1 MGILVQREFMVS
13 TDDRQE
19 FERQSRLGLWED
31 QRNNGSQMIAFG
43 SWAFG
48 GDASVVVTHSAYAD
62 FDHWTATRRW
72 GKFSLEPEREEEA
85 RHWRQIFAGRS
96 RLIRY
101 SSAAIYDYEDDLS
114 EPLPKWR
121 NVGEPRVPLPPTF
134 GQQSIVAETKY
145 ELKVDARD
153 LFRETT
159 TQAIFPWWRDNG
171 VRPLIFG
178 SNPLGTGNNVV
189 VIAAYRDISAWHEKA
204 RPRSGTAV
212 SAWDKRAGTV
222 ETESTRLLMVQT
234 PFGEPVKS

>member
-31 QRNNGSQMIAFG
+31 Q
-43 SWAFG
+43 
-48 GDASVVVTHSAYAD
+48 
-62 FDHWTATRRW
+62 
-72 GKFSLEPEREEEA
+72 
-85 RHWRQIFAGRS
+85 
-96 RLIRY
+96 
-101 SSAAIYDYEDDLS
+101 
-114 EPLPKWR
+114 
-121 NVGEPRVPLPPTF
+121 
-134 GQQSIVAETKY
+134 
-145 ELKVDARD
+145 
-153 LFRETT
+153 
-159 TQAIFPWWRDNG
+159 RDNG